1 MYDEE
6 VLSCQKEIR
15 RLRSVV
21 RELQEEVDKQK
32 QKNKVVRSKVGELRE
47 KFERYKTIAY
57 NAMAEGQIEER
68 MEHRDVLIELGISEE
83 EYQAIKEC

>member
-21 RELQEEVDKQK
+21 RELQEEV
-32 QKNKVVRSKVGELRE
+32 N
-47 KFERYKTIAY
+47 RYKTIAY

>member
-21 RELQEEVDKQK
+21 RELQEDVDRQK
-32 QKNKVVRSKVGELRE
+32 AENKELHSRVRGLRE
-47 KFERYKTIAY
+47 KFNRYKTIAY

-68 MEHRDVLIELGISEE
+68 MEHKNVLIELGISEE